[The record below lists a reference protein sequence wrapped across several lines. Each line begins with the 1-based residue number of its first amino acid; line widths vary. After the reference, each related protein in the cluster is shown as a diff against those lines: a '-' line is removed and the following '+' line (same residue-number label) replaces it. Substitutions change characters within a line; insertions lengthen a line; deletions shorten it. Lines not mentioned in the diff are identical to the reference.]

1 MLVHSKS
8 LRVFHSVFCLLK
20 HHSLVTVL
28 EDYESVKNVTRRL
41 REFVDSEKVVC
52 SGSTAL
58 TDVVRVKDTT
68 CRFIHALSEM
78 VSHLETFEGTITG
91 QQVSHE
97 IVAEAQSLMALS
109 KSHRDSLIVVV
120 DAMNSTGTP
129 ILLQGIIYTFD
140 GSVICIL
147 TILNSRIFDCKGQ
160 CGSSLAVNQRSRV
173 VGEQSFPPST
183 PDFSSSHLD
192 RVGNRGYA
200 ISKPD
205 SSNSR
210 TRFR

>member
-147 TILNSRIFDCKGQ
+147 TILNSRIFDCKRQ

-173 VGEQSFPPST
+173 VGE
-183 PDFSSSHLD
+183 
-192 RVGNRGYA
+192 
-200 ISKPD
+200 
-205 SSNSR
+205 
-210 TRFR
+210 